1 MAYRSFVFIVGES
14 SSLIVYFNGVTVYE
28 LYATIFSLVIKFLF
42 FFFAIWVTM
51 KVFAVRARY

>member
-1 MAYRSFVFIVGES
+1 MGYRSFVFIVGES

-42 FFFAIWVTM
+42 FFFCNM
-51 KVFAVRARY
+51 GNDESFRS